1 MGFVLTAARMKKL
14 LASRGF
20 HIVSQRGSHLKLTDG
35 KRVTVVADKPGDM
48 PEGTMSKVLSQAGIS
63 KKEAKQWARK
73 ED

>member
-20 HIVSQRGSHLKLTDG
+20 RIVSQKGSHLKLTDG
-35 KRVTVVADKPGDM
+35 KRVTIVADKPGDM
-48 PEGTMSKVLSQAGIS
+48 PEGTTSRILSQAGIS
-63 KKEAKQWARK
+63 KKEARKWAGM